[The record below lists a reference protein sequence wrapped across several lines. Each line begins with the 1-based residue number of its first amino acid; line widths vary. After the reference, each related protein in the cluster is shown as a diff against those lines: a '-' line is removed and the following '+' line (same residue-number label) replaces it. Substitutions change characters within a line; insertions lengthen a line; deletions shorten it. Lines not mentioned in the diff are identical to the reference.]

1 MIVEMRGDMG
11 MVLEHEMSQLQAE
24 VADIRADLEELA
36 HFIKGNGDPTRGLLW
51 LVADQSR
58 LVANLS
64 AMHEA
69 NRLLV
74 EQRAREH
81 LERDHYAR
89 QNLWTRLMFR
99 GAEQVIAIMTTVV
112 LLLLVMGVAEW
123 VRKAAE
129 RVPQ

>member
-1 MIVEMRGDMG
+1 MHMG
-11 MVLEHEMSQLQAE
+11 MNMGMSPEQNISQLQEE

-36 HFIKGNGDPTRGLLW
+36 HFIKGNGDPTKGLLW

-69 NRLLV
+69 SRMLV

-89 QNLWTRLMFR
+89 LNVWTRLMFR
-99 GAEQVIAIMTTVV
+99 GAEQIIALSVTAI
-112 LLLLVMGVAEW
+112 LFLLVLGFADW
-123 VRKAAE
+123 SR
-129 RVPQ
+129 R